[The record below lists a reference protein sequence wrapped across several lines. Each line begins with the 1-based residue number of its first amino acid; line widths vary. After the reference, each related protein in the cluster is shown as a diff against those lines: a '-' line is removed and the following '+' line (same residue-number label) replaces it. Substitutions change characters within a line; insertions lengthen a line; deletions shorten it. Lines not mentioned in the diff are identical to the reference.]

1 MQECEQHSTTRNSSL
16 SDLLLLI
23 FTCIRC
29 FLIPSREPR
38 CLTCHP
44 NKNKPTGD
52 IFTFLCFWC
61 AIKGRDGVAFRVLM
75 WRVSNS
81 RAATY
86 PVPLV
91 RASLHSLVINSK
103 REWNYSISK
112 PRERTKIF
120 TELPGR
126 EFIRSRVAESRLL
139 CFCANAEG
147 EYAKPG
153 PFNVKS
159 CGNELNVIKSTTQ
172 ALVWDPD
179 MTCLHANRQAVPLFS
194 CMQCCRLRAKLI
206 GYPAVIPGIC

>member
-1 MQECEQHSTTRNSSL
+1 MQECEQYYATWNISL
-16 SDLLLLI
+16 SDLLLLT
-23 FTCIRC
+23 FTCMQC
-29 FLIPSREPR
+29 FIIPSWEPR

-52 IFTFLCFWC
+52 IFAFLCFWC
-61 AIKGRDGVAFRVLM
+61 AIKGRDGVAFGVLM

-91 RASLHSLVINSK
+91 RASLHSLVINWK
-103 REWNYSISK
+103 REWNYSISR

-126 EFIRSRVAESRLL
+126 EFIRSRLAESRLL

-147 EYAKPG
+147 EYSKPG

-172 ALVWDPD
+172 ASVWNPD
-179 MTCLHANRQAVPLFS
+179 MTCLHANRQATMSSACPFIFLFA
-194 CMQCCRLRAKLI
+194 ML
-206 GYPAVIPGIC
+206 